1 MLLPIDLYHVM
12 IILIID
18 LDRCED
24 GKYVFGK
31 LLSIALQNSRPRPP
45 LTLPRYNLLCPVKE
59 RLSEITI
66 IDNHPCKS
74 SAMTISDDLPQLFQ
88 LLEYQML

>member
-31 LLSIALQNSRPRPP
+31 LLSIALQNSWLHTIIQSYSHHLDRSEDCKYILGELLSIALQNSRPRPP
-45 LTLPRYNLLCPVKE
+45 LTLPRYNLLCPV
-59 RLSEITI
+59 
-66 IDNHPCKS
+66 
-74 SAMTISDDLPQLFQ
+74 
-88 LLEYQML
+88 